1 QPARIFR
8 SNYCEVF
15 NRLVEA
21 CRRGDDHDA
30 SSLEAVVG
38 VLVALASHSA
48 SQDIRLAA
56 TLAGMEMGLGVAED
70 LAGLHEKL
78 GLSERQ
84 LEAAK
89 SSAGKGGGKK
99 AAEKSRKIQ
108 GLESQVQ
115 LHLTPK

>member
-1 QPARIFR
+1 MSTPPPVPSRQ
-8 SNYCEVF
+8 
-15 NRLVEA
+15 
-21 CRRGDDHDA
+21 
-30 SSLEAVVG
+30 
-38 VLVALASHSA
+38 
-48 SQDIRLAA
+48 
-56 TLAGMEMGLGVAED
+56 MGLGVAED

-89 SSAGKGGGKK
+89 SSVGKGGGKK

-115 LHLTPK
+115 LYLAPT